1 MVVHILCKIAHLH
14 ITEGLL
20 KLSNFLLPL
29 LDLPLALVLEGSV
42 QLIESHVL
50 DSPIYQLG
58 MLNYIVTI
66 IIKGL
71 SG

>member
-1 MVVHILCKIAHLH
+1 MHIHCKTAHLH

-29 LDLPLALVLEGSV
+29 LGLPLALCWREVYK
-42 QLIESHVL
+42 LIESLVL

-58 MLNYIVTI
+58 MLNYVVTI